1 MIDAKDIATLSDSNE
16 MGEEAFLLTPEF

>member
-16 MGEEAFLLTPEF
+16 MGEKAFLLTHGS